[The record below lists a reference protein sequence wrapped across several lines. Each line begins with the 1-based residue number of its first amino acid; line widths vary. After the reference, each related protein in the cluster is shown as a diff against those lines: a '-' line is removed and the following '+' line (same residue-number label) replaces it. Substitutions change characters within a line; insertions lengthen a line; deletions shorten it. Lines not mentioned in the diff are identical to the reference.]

1 MKLKIIDNKE
11 YFECKACEKIISYKS
26 FGTHFRRIHHI
37 SSEEYTIK
45 YEQYNNKCEHCGNN
59 TKYLSLKK
67 GFDTLCKDCRYKDTI
82 QYKTECILNQLK
94 DNDGYIYIKNKEDYD
109 LYDTCSHNIEH
120 YDRKV
125 KFKCEVC
132 GKINIKSF
140 GYLTKDFICKHC
152 SISKS
157 SLNSMD
163 KRIKT
168 NQQNWGCDNVFQSKE
183 IIKKCKETKKLLYND
198 ENYSN
203 NKQARETYKN
213 NTGYE
218 CNLQDPKV
226 IKQIKQ
232 TKKKLYNDE
241 NYNNRKKAQETCM
254 KKWGVSH
261 QMQVPTIAKKT
272 RKKHITYDNLNFDSR
287 FEVSFYKF
295 LKEHNVDFT
304 YQPAIGL
311 PYIFGEEKHVY
322 NPDFLIG
329 NQFIELKGLQFFED
343 KDPNKKMVN
352 PFHYKND
359 TSEIIKY
366 RNDLMEAKHQCMI
379 KNGVKIITS
388 EKEFEDILCI
398 IVI

>member
-1 MKLKIIDNKE
+1 MIILKTEEDLL
-11 YFECKACEKIISYKS
+11 YYKS
-26 FGTHFRRIHHI
+26 RPKQNRVKYKFKCSICGKITYKNLQSIKYPFICHKCSLSAAHKT
-37 SSEEYTIK
+37 EEYKNNYRESMIRLHGDEHYSNREQAIK
-45 YEQYNNKCEHCGNN
+45 
-59 TKYLSLKK
+59 T
-67 GFDTLCKDCRYKDTI
+67 
-82 QYKTECILNQLK
+82 
-94 DNDGYIYIKNKEDYD
+94 YIKNHGGVGFASK
-109 LYDTCSHNIEH
+109 TVTKKIRKTMKKKHNIKYALQSEEFVN
-120 YDRKV
+120 KA
-125 KFKCEVC
+125 
-132 GKINIKSF
+132 KS
-140 GYLTKDFICKHC
+140 
-152 SISKS
+152 
-157 SLNSMD
+157 
-163 KRIKT
+163 
-168 NQQNWGCDNVFQSKE
+168 
-183 IIKKCKETKKLLYND
+183 TKKERHGD
-198 ENYSN
+198 ENYN
-203 NKQARETYKN
+203 NREQACKTYKEK
-213 NTGYE
+213 TGYNCPSE
-218 CNLQDPKV
+218 DPKV

-272 RKKHITYDNLNFDSR
+272 RKKNIIYDNLKFDSR

-311 PYIFGEEKHVY
+311 PYTFGEEKHVY
-322 NPDFLIG
+322 NPDFLIR
-329 NQFIELKGLQFFED
+329 NQFVELKGLQFFED

-398 IVI
+398 IAI